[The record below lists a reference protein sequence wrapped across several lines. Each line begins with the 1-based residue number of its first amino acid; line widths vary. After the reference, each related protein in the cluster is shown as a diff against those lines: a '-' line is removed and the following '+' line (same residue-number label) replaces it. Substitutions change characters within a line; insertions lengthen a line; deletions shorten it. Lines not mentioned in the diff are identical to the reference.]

1 MFHGLPVEDVT
12 IVSGAVIGQ
21 PPSSVLLNSA
31 TDLYSGFFESLVS
44 AYNVSGFVLQRCLRV
59 ALRFLR
65 LTSLHLV

>member
-12 IVSGAVIGQ
+12 IVSGDSYWAAAIFGVAELSHRFIFR
-21 PPSSVLLNSA
+21 
-31 TDLYSGFFESLVS
+31 FFESLVS
-44 AYNVSGFVLQRCLRV
+44 AYNVSGFVLQRRLRV